1 MKKCKKY
8 MGVCLMGA
16 IFVMAAVLAAPDQV
30 SAKTKTVITENGTKI
45 VCDTI
50 YTGKT
55 YGVVDIK
62 NAKEEVVIPETVDGK
77 HKITG
82 VFLALEPAYGKV
94 YKKVR
99 HIYLPSTVDTIS
111 EEDSDEEG
119 CCYNAFSAFPNL
131 KEITIDCKNKNYSAA
146 GGVVYDKKKRLVA
159 IAPGIT
165 EAKIESQVTSI
176 LPNALSNLTNL
187 ERFTVQ
193 EGNTKYKSEDGV
205 LYSKD
210 GKKLI
215 CYPVA
220 KKETVF
226 YVPKGVETI
235 EETACFKQKN
245 ITQVVMSSSVRR
257 IKSYAFAWC
266 PLKKVKL
273 NKKLQVIEEG
283 AFRNEKWCSLS
294 LPSGLKK
301 AEIGSLPVKKLVIPK
316 GCKVTLDVDQ
326 HSSETSLRA
335 KTLVV
340 KDKTLNLLK
349 LDKEYNETLWEN
361 EYFEEDTRPKSAYA
375 KKTIY
380 AYKDSKAY
388 KQIIKIAK
396 KYHMKLKKL

>member
-1 MKKCKKY
+1 MQKCKKY

-16 IFVMAAVLAAPDQV
+16 IALMAVVLAAPEQV

-45 VCDTI
+45 VCDTS

-82 VFLALEPAYGKV
+82 VFLALGPSYGKM

-99 HIYLPSTVDTIS
+99 HIYLPSTVDAIS

-119 CCYNAFSAFPNL
+119 YCYNAFSAFPNL
-131 KEITIDCKNKNYSAA
+131 KEITIDRKNKNYSAA

-165 EAKIESQVTSI
+165 EVKIQSRVISI

-235 EETACFKQKN
+235 EEKACFRQKN

-273 NKKLQVIEEG
+273 NKKLQVIEER

-316 GCKVTLDVDQ
+316 GCKVTLDE
-326 HSSETSLRA
+326 SGLRA

-361 EYFEEDTRPKSAYA
+361 EYFEEDTRPKSVYA

-380 AYKDSKAY
+380 AYEDSKAY

-396 KYHMKLKKL
+396 KYHMKLKKLQK